1 MKYNTVVVTAVE
13 RDSYANV
20 KTVRE
25 FTLIPPH
32 CDNYYG
38 NGYYMAVRLPGVT
51 TLLDYVDVR
60 YWGAANVEAF
70 ARRYMELKY
79 GLVAD
84 GYTTISYTFPAAEF
98 AE

>member
-13 RDSYANV
+13 QDSYANV

-25 FTLIPPH
+25 FTLIPSRN
-32 CDNYYG
+32 DNYYG

-51 TLLDYVDVR
+51 KLLDYVDVR
-60 YWGAANVEAF
+60 YWGVVNVELF

-84 GYTTISYTFPAAEF
+84 GHTNISYMFPAAEF